1 MTTHFEVYS
10 KETDELLHSFT
21 QQDLSKA
28 MSYFNDHLDHYLYV
42 SKPEYQDFRIEG
54 FVLETDDIFRF
65 YNVLIGIYIP
75 KSKMEVVKNEI
86 DSIWNNPDFRYAFTY
101 DANEGVAELN
111 LPLNYLQGF
120 DPTSS
125 IETTIAFV
133 ESILKKFASS
143 F

>member
-21 QQDLSKA
+21 QQDLEQP
-28 MSYFNDHLDHYLYV
+28 MTYFNDHLDHYLYV
-42 SKPEYQDFRIEG
+42 SKAEYQDYRIEG

-65 YNVLIGIYIP
+65 YNALIGIYIP
-75 KSKMEVVKNEI
+75 KSKMETVKTELA
-86 DSIWNNPDFRYAFTY
+86 SIWNNPDFQYAFTY

-120 DPTSS
+120 DANSS
-125 IETTIAFV
+125 IETTIEFV

-143 F
+143 Y